1 MTGDFTRFAVYY
13 APPPGSELARA
24 GAGWLGWDADAGQAV
39 AHPDLGLDLAQLT
52 ATPRK
57 YGLHGTL
64 KAPMRL
70 SCPVASFLD
79 GVETVAQTLAPVE
92 LGRLTLRALDG
103 FVAIMPQPPQPP
115 ALSDAAAR
123 IVQDLDPF
131 RAPLSAQ
138 DLARRRATP
147 LSARQETLLQ
157 DWGYPYVMDE
167 FRFHITLSGRVSPAT
182 MPDVLRAAHA
192 WFGPALDAAHV
203 MTDLAVFA
211 QDMAGRFHLIRR
223 FALRG

>member
-1 MTGDFTRFAVYY
+1 MTGSFTRFAVYY

-64 KAPMRL
+64 KPPMRL
-70 SCPVASFLD
+70 ACPVATFLD
-79 GVETVAQTLAPVE
+79 GVDTVAQALAPVE
-92 LGRLTLRALDG
+92 LGRLSLRALDG
-103 FVAIMPQPPQPP
+103 FVAIMPQAPQPAP
-115 ALSDAAAR
+115 LSDAAAR
-123 IVQDLDPF
+123 IVQDLDAF
-131 RAPLSAQ
+131 RAPLS
-138 DLARRRATP
+138 DDELARRRATP
-147 LSARQETLLQ
+147 LSPRQDTLLQ
-157 DWGYPYVMDE
+157 DWGYPYVLDE
-167 FRFHITLSGRVSPAT
+167 FRFHITLSGRLQPAA

-192 WFGPALDAAHV
+192 WFDPALDAAQV

-211 QDMAGRFHLIRR
+211 EDEAGRFHLIRR